1 MKMTVSKSQSNDIL
15 QDVFADKN
23 IQEGEGGV
31 PENLNAIKTLKKN
44 LTLFN
49 STYIWLR
56 AFSDINFGRSEFCS
70 RFTGEPPYP
79 RLHTFFFSFKS
90 HRQKPARDIKH
101 QKVIV

>member
-49 STYIWLR
+49 STYI
-56 AFSDINFGRSEFCS
+56 
-70 RFTGEPPYP
+70 
-79 RLHTFFFSFKS
+79 
-90 HRQKPARDIKH
+90 
-101 QKVIV
+101 